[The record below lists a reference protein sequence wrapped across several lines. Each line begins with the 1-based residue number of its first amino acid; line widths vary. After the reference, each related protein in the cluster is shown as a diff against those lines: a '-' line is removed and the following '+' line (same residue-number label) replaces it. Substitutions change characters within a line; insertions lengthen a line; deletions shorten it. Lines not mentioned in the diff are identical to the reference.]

1 MTFFQCEI
9 NMTLTQK
16 VVFSDAEFIKF
27 CLGHAPDEDAECE
40 TCGTA
45 LPPTILLREQAEVEA
60 SPKDC
65 VSILTGASSSVS
77 ALTLSP
83 SNNAPVAPDVPKYQV
98 SIPFGPS
105 SSVWSFKRS
114 L

>member
-1 MTFFQCEI
+1 M
-9 NMTLTQK
+9 NLTLK
-16 VVFSDAEFIKF
+16 VVSSDAESIII

-60 SPKDC
+60 SAKDC
-65 VSILTGASSSVS
+65 VSMLTGASSSVS

-83 SNNAPVAPDVPKYQV
+83 SKTAPVAPDVLKYQV